1 MDSRCDAPMVFDQE
15 AADGPAGLHGRVAT
29 VPVRLLSNHS
39 EVGGV
44 VMRTTHKLKIWP
56 QYFQPVLN
64 GRMRCQ
70 LRRND
75 RDFQVG
81 DHLLLQEW
89 ICPGS
94 PHYNSRFNYTG
105 REVEVRV
112 DHIMDSQQVDAI
124 LEKPIPFVLMSIS
137 LLP

>member
-1 MDSRCDAPMVFDQE
+1 MVFNQE
-15 AADGPAGLHGRVAT
+15 AADGPVGLHRGVAT

-89 ICPGS
+89 WIYPADSG
-94 PHYNSRFNYTG
+94 YTG